1 MLLVHTCTSLRTSH
15 CCSSAMASVHEWAD
29 CASLDLTR
37 KQTHSVHTFS
47 FFHGSALRL
56 VSSCSRTSR
65 FLRTGPKVEKRV
77 HFFFFFF
84 QQFFLPGRASRSPYP
99 LSRSPSHIRGL
110 SPTSSPTRHLPPSL
124 GALAPAFT
132 PPARTQPSLTRCSD
146 LESAPVSLLRYPLSS
161 LSHVVGRPLCLYL
174 LCRDAREE

>member
-65 FLRTGPKVEKRV
+65 FLRTGPKVEKRAAEAGQFV
-77 HFFFFFF
+77 FAHLSFF
-84 QQFFLPGRASRSPYP
+84 
-99 LSRSPSHIRGL
+99 
-110 SPTSSPTRHLPPSL
+110 T
-124 GALAPAFT
+124 
-132 PPARTQPSLTRCSD
+132 D
-146 LESAPVSLLRYPLSS
+146 
-161 LSHVVGRPLCLYL
+161 RP
-174 LCRDAREE
+174 